1 MSKNDTEGLVLVLD
15 IGESMSTKINR
26 TTSYLQSCVDIIQM
40 IVQRKMFQS
49 SKDEIGLVVFGGDE
63 TDNELWDG
71 SSDDFRH
78 VSLVRCLSIV
88 DWEMLDYVQNKI
100 SVSNVSGDVLDG
112 ILVALNHF
120 CEDLNKKKT
129 FKEKR
134 VIVLTDFSSSS
145 NDDSKLKEI
154 SQYLTKK
161 SIRLDFIS
169 PFNDEDANRDE
180 IQNDQAKSSRDNN
193 ENDKKQMTID
203 QKKTLNLL
211 NNLCELAE
219 GCLFSLNETL
229 SLLSTYQA
237 KTIKSTGTKYQMTIG
252 ENFTLPIVSMIKCKE
267 NKPDIFRFKKVFAKD
282 ENVEL
287 KIDRARFTKD
297 DEQRDLNDKAD
308 TVDAFKYGSTY
319 VPIDSETVTLKLQ
332 AEKCFHI
339 LGFTKSQNV
348 HKYYFI
354 GDSVNQILPDL
365 NSGPEVEEAFVNM
378 IRAMYE
384 EDVIGIVRK
393 VFNSRSNPEMGCL
406 IPHITKEATSLFY
419 ISLPFDEDLKK
430 ITLQSFTSLKKFKP
444 SENQLKLMDELI
456 ESMDLS
462 KKVDDDDDD
471 DEQAYDPHLV
481 FNPFVQRMFQSIA
494 LRATNPNE
502 ELPNFDEHMT
512 NTYLK
517 RIDSRVR
524 NDNTQ
529 NILKR
534 CLNEFKL
541 KELMKKNKKN
551 EENIF
556 EKTSVENKEEVDL
569 VSVADENL
577 TDILQSSSDNNK
589 VKKVGTVN
597 PVGDFRILAEKI
609 LSLDTTEAKEEF
621 DQICLQIQIIIKDLF
636 DESLRQANSFNDI
649 DLDDMTV
656 FSFQE
661 KSFNCIKI
669 MREYSLKLNCH
680 SEFNSYLKTFKIY
693 LINESLKIKTARHV
707 ENFWQNFFRSNNLG
721 LITNLECPDSDV
733 GSDAADNFLKCLIE
747 KSNSSTIFN
756 KEAIQKEEVEDLLDL
771 M

>member
-1 MSKNDTEGLVLVLD
+1 MSKNETEGLVLVLD

-26 TTSYLQSCVDIIQM
+26 TTTYLQSCVDIIQM

-78 VSLVRCLSIV
+78 VSLARCLSVV

-100 SVSNVSGDVLDG
+100 SVSNISGDVLDG
-112 ILVALNHF
+112 ILVAINHF
-120 CEDLNKKKT
+120 SEELNKKKT
-129 FKEKR
+129 FIEKR
-134 VIVLTDFSSSS
+134 IIVLTDFSSSS
-145 NDDSKLKEI
+145 NDDLKLTEI
-154 SQYLTKK
+154 KQNLTKK

-169 PFNDEDANRDE
+169 PFNEGDANRDE
-180 IQNDQAKSSRDNN
+180 KQNDQPKSSSNNN
-193 ENDKKQMTID
+193 ENEKKQMSIA
-203 QKKTLNLL
+203 QIETLELL
-211 NNLCELAE
+211 NNLCEIAE
-219 GCLFSLNETL
+219 GCLFSFDETL

-237 KTIKSTGTKYQMTIG
+237 RTIKSTGTKYQMTIG
-252 ENFTLPIVSMIKCKE
+252 EKFSLPIVSMIKCKE
-267 NKPDIFRFKKVFAKD
+267 NKPEIFRFKKVFAKD

-287 KIDRARFTKD
+287 KTDRARFTKD
-297 DEQRDLNDKAD
+297 DEQRDLNDKTD

-319 VPIDSETVTLKLQ
+319 VPIDSEAVSLKLQ
-332 AEKCFHI
+332 SEKCFNV
-339 LGFTKSQNV
+339 LGFTKSENV
-348 HKYYFI
+348 NKYYFI
-354 GDSVNQILPDL
+354 GDSVNQILPDI

-378 IRAMYE
+378 VRAMYE

-406 IPHITKEATSLFY
+406 IPHITKEATCLFY
-419 ISLPFDEDLKK
+419 LSLPFNDDLKK
-430 ITLQSFTSLKKFKP
+430 LSLQSFTSLKKFKP
-444 SENQLKLMDELI
+444 NENQLKLVDDLI

-462 KKVDDDDDD
+462 KKIDD
-471 DEQAYDPHLV
+471 DEEEEAYDPHLV
-481 FNPFVQRMFQSIA
+481 FNPYVQRMFQSFA
-494 LRATNPNE
+494 LRATNPAE
-502 ELPNFDEHMT
+502 ELPNFEENIT

-534 CLNEFKL
+534 CLDEFSL
-541 KELMKKNKKN
+541 KELVKKNKKN

-556 EKTSVENKEEVDL
+556 EKTNVEIKNEVDIEC
-569 VSVADENL
+569 VSDENL
-577 TDILQSSSDNNK
+577 TDILQSSLDSNK

-609 LSLDTTEAKEEF
+609 LSLNTTEAKEEF
-621 DQICLQIQIIIKDLF
+621 DQICLQTQIIIKDLF
-636 DESLRQANSFNDI
+636 DESLRQANSFNDA
-649 DLDDMTV
+649 DLDDMAV

-661 KSFNCIKI
+661 KSFNCIKV

-680 SEFNSYLKTFKIY
+680 IEFNSYLKTFKIY
-693 LINESLKIKTARHV
+693 LINESLKIKVARHV
-707 ENFWQNFFRSNNLG
+707 ENFWLNFFKSNNLG
-721 LITNLECPDSDV
+721 LITNLECADSDV
-733 GSDAADNFLKCLIE
+733 DSDAAESFLKCLIE
-747 KSNSSTIFN
+747 KSNSSSVIN
-756 KEAIQKEEVEDLLDL
+756 QGSEQKEEVEDLLDL